1 MTKWIWAT
9 PNRRLVRGQRSTN
22 VAHAFLNGVSLCR
35 RWRMAD
41 GRVDVVDFSDE
52 NGYKEVDYEDRRRC
66 KTCMDRIAG
75 IQRKQGLLKS
85 RMPMRGGVGR

>member
-1 MTKWIWAT
+1 
-9 PNRRLVRGQRSTN
+9 
-22 VAHAFLNGVSLCR
+22 
-35 RWRMAD
+35 MAD

-66 KTCMDRIAG
+66 KTCMDRIGG

-85 RMPMRGGVGR
+85 RVPMRGGVGR